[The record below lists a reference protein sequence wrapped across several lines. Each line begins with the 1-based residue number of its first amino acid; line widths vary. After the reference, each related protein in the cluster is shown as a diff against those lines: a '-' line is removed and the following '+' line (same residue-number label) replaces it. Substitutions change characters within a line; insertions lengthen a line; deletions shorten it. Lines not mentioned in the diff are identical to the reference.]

1 MAEKINTTQDIS
13 VALRAPSLPRGET
26 PSNGDPHRAAPAAAS
41 DPEVPAKAARRRF
54 TAEDKLRILKLA
66 DACTERGSLGA
77 LLRQE
82 GLYSSNFAAW
92 RRQRDAGTLSA
103 LTPKKRDRKEKDHD
117 PLLLENTTL
126 RKENER
132 LTMPLRHAELIID
145 LQNKNSQMLGVPL
158 TPTEDGGISCVSKS
172 LTDSDSRLKM
182 PRANQNHRGF
192 DPDEA
197 SCLRLIEALA
207 DGNPLPDTSVICPD
221 RQRLIALLAE
231 ISKGERS
238 ELFPSTRQVAECRGL
253 SAQELASRAAF
264 FLACLDTP
272 GTDDPYTILG
282 VDPTATSEEIKEAWL
297 SRLSLYHPDRHP
309 ENSDWFT
316 RQAARL
322 NEAHHT
328 LKDPVRRQ
336 AYDERRRRELLA
348 RQRSSPIAIQAVLS
362 VPPLILPQSPRMARH
377 RVTAL
382 ITAASVAAVGL
393 LLMALSRRLPAEP
406 QLYLETVQPIPTAS
420 LPFPTPHSG
429 PLLARPTRGTDPSLK
444 ASATPPMNRQPER
457 RRMKHLHQAS
467 LPPGLPA
474 THPDPS
480 DYLTASERSAAGP
493 ILLAQALPPI
503 VPEPKGLDRQEIDV
517 LLDEYVDAY
526 EKGDVD
532 RLMATLSQK
541 VREKGTLD
549 YQAIR
554 NGFVKGFTG
563 RDQIIY
569 RLKNLQVEI
578 KGEQATVTAQ
588 YLILARNV
596 AHSSKGTTVAGR
608 IEWKIQR
615 EGDKLKIV
623 TINY

>member
-1 MAEKINTTQDIS
+1 M
-13 VALRAPSLPRGET
+13 PRGT
-26 PSNGDPHRAAPAAAS
+26 
-41 DPEVPAKAARRRF
+41 
-54 TAEDKLRILKLA
+54 
-66 DACTERGSLGA
+66 
-77 LLRQE
+77 
-82 GLYSSNFAAW
+82 
-92 RRQRDAGTLSA
+92 
-103 LTPKKRDRKEKDHD
+103 
-117 PLLLENTTL
+117 
-126 RKENER
+126 
-132 LTMPLRHAELIID
+132 
-145 LQNKNSQMLGVPL
+145 QNY
-158 TPTEDGGISCVSKS
+158 
-172 LTDSDSRLKM
+172 
-182 PRANQNHRGF
+182 RGF

-197 SCLRLIEALA
+197 GCLRLMEALA
-207 DGNPLPDTSVICPD
+207 DGNPIPDTSTICPD

-238 ELFPSTRQVAECRGL
+238 ELFSNIRQVAERREL
-253 SAQELASRAAF
+253 SAQEIASRAAF

-272 GTDDPYTILG
+272 GADDPYTILG
-282 VDPTATSEEIKEAWL
+282 VAPTATSEEIKEAWL

-322 NEAHHT
+322 NEAYQR
-328 LKDPVRRQ
+328 LKEPARRQ

-348 RQRSSPIAIQAVLS
+348 RQQSGLFAIQAVS
-362 VPPLILPQSPRMARH
+362 HAPPLMPPQSPRLARH
-377 RVTAL
+377 RVPAL
-382 ITAASVAAVGL
+382 ITAASVAAAGL

-406 QLYLETVQPIPTAS
+406 QLHLETVQPLMAALTPPS
-420 LPFPTPHSG
+420 PTPTSS
-429 PLLARPTRGTDPSLK
+429 PLPARPTRGASPSLE
-444 ASATPPMNRQPER
+444 AAVTPPMDR
-457 RRMKHLHQAS
+457 RPARGRMKLVQQAF
-467 LPPGLPA
+467 LPSDPPA

-480 DYLTASERSAAGP
+480 DDLTVSERSAADP

-503 VPEPKGLDRQEIDV
+503 VPEPKGLDRQEIDA

-526 EKGDVD
+526 EKADVE
-532 RLMATLSQK
+532 RVMATLSTR

-554 NGFVKGFTG
+554 NAFVKGFTG

-588 YLILARNV
+588 YLILARNTV
-596 AHSSKGTTVAGR
+596 QSSKGTTVSGR